1 MSVHNA
7 RIADSTNRRSFI
19 GGFIGGSFIGGS
31 EARIIMGQERP

>member
-7 RIADSTNRRSFI
+7 RIAHSTNRRSFI
-19 GGFIGGSFIGGS
+19 GGFIGGSFMGA